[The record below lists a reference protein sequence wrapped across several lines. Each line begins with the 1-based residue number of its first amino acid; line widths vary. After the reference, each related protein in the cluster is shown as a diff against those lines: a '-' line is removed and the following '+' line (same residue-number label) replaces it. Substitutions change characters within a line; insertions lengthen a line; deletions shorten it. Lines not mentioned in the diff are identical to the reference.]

1 MSNTIKIKR
10 GSGTPSGSDLA
21 VYELGYETGTTTLHI
36 NDNGTYR
43 EIGGTTYSG
52 GTNLTLSGTTFNV
65 DDVFLKNNADD
76 TTSGTITAAGFTATG
91 YVQLNSSGSTI
102 KRYKSDWSNAT
113 THDVLYNGWLSNTGD
128 YVYLKASGNSTSGHG
143 MAVVADTV
151 FAVGDTDIETGV
163 ITNSATAPMTD
174 TWFYVNG
181 SGNGWFKGNVTTSAH
196 LVLPY
201 GEINDSGTD
210 LNIVG
215 TNAIT
220 LQSESGTA
228 LTIANASTDVTF
240 AGGIVLG
247 GHTMNDIDIGS
258 EFVDTDDH
266 LMTSGAIKE
275 KIESYGYVTSAGDIT
290 GVAAGT
296 GLSGGGSSGDVTLNV
311 DASQTQITAV
321 GTIGTGV
328 WNGTAIA
335 NAYVADLPA
344 SKITSGE
351 LATARVNWDSTDKT
365 VRWDNGRGYH
375 GNPRSV
381 SMGYSGGNYGQLGY
395 NIEFTTTSNEHT
407 YSFNDIATRVDLYDG
422 IVVYTSDSGGSAG
435 STISWTELLDC
446 RGDVFQYKN
455 TNIALLSN
463 GSSNRVVTANN
474 ATNLN
479 GESNLTFNGSTLTFD
494 GSDNGNRNIE
504 LGSGGTGTAF
514 IDLIGDDTYTD
525 YGARFIRWGSGANS
539 TTDLVHRGTGDFR
552 FITSDAANILWLTGG
567 AEKMRMQHS
576 TGNLGIGTNSPTQK
590 LDVAGHAH
598 IEGNIYFGDDS
609 VWQLDDTS
617 WTGGSNNQANI
628 MLTGASGW
636 FGFHGDGSNTV
647 SILADGDIRAWGH
660 MRVGN
665 NEGYTQY
672 DAAGNIATVMNQNGS
687 DILLIG
693 DTTHTEQIKIQ
704 SANSTGNGYIHG
716 QSDGNIG
723 FSGNTSFSS
732 PMVVNYG
739 VTINEGGHDNDT
751 RIESDGNANMF
762 RVDASTNRIGIGTG
776 SPAYTLHVSGDI
788 GFSQNNAIWRGGQR
802 HTIGNYSSSAQTGRW
817 QPIVASVRNSGRM
830 LFYDEDFNNG
840 SNSVNVYNNAGGGHV
855 THARV
860 TASSESLEAPN
871 SSGYVIKI
879 VSAGSAASPGYGG
892 FYQTFSSEAS
902 HTFVQIFQA
911 KVPSGYTLNI
921 AENARGNNAVSYW
934 LSPNVGTGQ
943 WEWYCRVA
951 HSGNGGT
958 FGTSGHVYLSGG
970 TDESHTWYLA
980 SCTAYDVSESP
991 GGYTSSDGIYGSPYG
1006 TNLHLRRGGNADD
1019 RITIEAS
1026 ETKIYGDTVERVRFG
1041 SYGIRNNYQGSA
1053 GTPSYSFVDDTD
1065 TGMYRHDANTIGFS
1079 TGGSV
1084 RYTMNN
1090 SGVFYASSTIQAG
1103 NVGVQVWDGT
1113 HGFKTIL
1120 TKDTTYTKLLNND
1133 GAVCIYLGDS
1143 GDQRNYFDSGSH
1155 RFRNADGSTTWMD
1168 IDTNGIA
1175 INRNANPN
1183 ADTNMALNLSG
1194 SYGGGIHFTD
1204 TKHSGIWCL
1213 GSGTEMHF
1221 GVGGST
1227 YAGLSSDQGLFMM
1240 HDNGD
1245 FHADEDVI
1253 AFSSSVGSDKKFKK
1267 NIKDTSYGLSDVM
1280 KMRAV
1285 EYDWIKKR
1293 KGKHDIGVIA
1303 QEIEEIIPEV
1313 VQDVKSIGGS
1323 EGTHKVVDYGK
1334 LASVLIKA
1342 IQEQQVQIN
1351 ELKTKLGEY
1360 NG

>member
-275 KIESYGYVTSAGDIT
+275 KIESYGYVTSAGISHD
-290 GVAAGT
+290 
-296 GLSGGGSSGDVTLNV
+296 
-311 DASQTQITAV
+311 
-321 GTIGTGV
+321 
-328 WNGTAIA
+328 
-335 NAYVADLPA
+335 
-344 SKITSGE
+344 
-351 LATARVNWDSTDKT
+351 
-365 VRWDNGRGYH
+365 
-375 GNPRSV
+375 
-381 SMGYSGGNYGQLGY
+381 
-395 NIEFTTTSNEHT
+395 
-407 YSFNDIATRVDLYDG
+407 
-422 IVVYTSDSGGSAG
+422 G
-435 STISWTELLDC
+435 STANGVLT
-446 RGDVFQYKN
+446 YKD
-455 TNIALLSN
+455 ADE
-463 GSSNRVVTANN
+463 
-474 ATNLN
+474 ATV
-479 GESNLTFNGSTLTFD
+479 ESNLTFNGSTLTFD

-576 TGNLGIGTNSPTQK
+576 TGNLGIGTNSPDTR
-590 LDVAGHAH
+590 LDVTASGVHGVVINQDAANAD
-598 IEGNIYFGDDS
+598 ISSRLLFKEQNSTIALYNTGNTFS
-609 VWQLDDTS
+609 FR
-617 WTGGSNNQANI
+617 
-628 MLTGASGW
+628 TGATIGSTSGTERAQIDANGIRSLGKVVCANNT
-636 FGFHGDGSNTV
+636 GFIS
-647 SILADGDIRAWGH
+647 
-660 MRVGN
+660 
-665 NEGYTQY
+665 Y
-672 DAAGNIATVMNQNGS
+672 DAAGNQATVVRQDGS
-687 DILLIG
+687 DILFIG
-693 DTTHTEQIKIQ
+693 DSSHTEQLKIQ
-704 SANSTGNGYIHG
+704 SANSTGNGYIHC

-817 QPIVASVRNSGRM
+817 QPIISSVRNSGRM
-830 LFYDEDFNNG
+830 LFYDEDFKNG

-1133 GAVCIYLGDS
+1133 GAVCVYLGDS

>member
-1 MSNTIKIKR
+1 MANTILIKR
-10 GSGTPSGSDLA
+10 GSGAPTTSNTSA
-21 VYELGYETGTTTLHI
+21 YELAYDYT
-36 NDNGTYR
+36 NDKLYIHDGASSSMV
-43 EIGGTTYSG
+43 EIGG
-52 GTNLTLSGTTFNV
+52 LSSI
-65 DDVFLKNNADD
+65 NN
-76 TTSGTITAAGFTATG
+76 
-91 YVQLNSSGSTI
+91 
-102 KRYKSDWSNAT
+102 SN
-113 THDVLYNGWLSNTGD
+113 W
-128 YVYLKASGNSTSGHG
+128 
-143 MAVVADTV
+143 
-151 FAVGDTDIETGV
+151 
-163 ITNSATAPMTD
+163 
-174 TWFYVNG
+174 
-181 SGNGWFKGNVTTSAH
+181 
-196 LVLPY
+196 
-201 GEINDSGTD
+201 SGTD
-210 LNIVG
+210 LSVANGG
-215 TNAIT
+215 TGASSLTSNAILTGNGTSAIQAESALTFDGST
-220 LQSESGTA
+220 LVLDGEARITEYLKHNGDLDTYLRFTDNRIQLVKGGTDVFDSSAGTYLHTNNVSDQFANLWTRLGYGDSGTA
-228 LTIANASTDVTF
+228 YWHKLCRLTINGSYKDYNMKVLWTSRYDS
-240 AGGIVLG
+240 GIL
-247 GHTMNDIDIGS
+247 HMHINSDNDNNIDIDY
-258 EFVDTDDH
+258 
-266 LMTSGAIKE
+266 A
-275 KIESYGYVTSAGDIT
+275 YVQSDASM
-290 GVAAGT
+290 A
-296 GLSGGGSSGDVTLNV
+296 LSGNAKSNDHFTYTSV
-311 DASQTQITAV
+311 DASTVDVWVYTPAWREFDYIRIDSVTEGTPTITFYDESTTTQQTGDPG
-321 GTIGTGV
+321 GTSFSKSNILTTQTGV
-328 WNGTAIA
+328 TAAQVTSGTF
-335 NAYVADLPA
+335 ADARIPNLAA

-351 LATARVNWDSTDKT
+351 LATARINWDSTDKT
-365 VRWDNGRGYH
+365 VRWDNSRGYH
-375 GNPRSV
+375 GNPRSLAI
-381 SMGYSGGNYGQLGY
+381 GFSGGNYGQIGY
-395 NIEFTTTSNEHT
+395 NIDFTTTSGQHT
-407 YSFNDIATRVDLYDG
+407 AAFTDIATRIDLHDG
-422 IVVYTSDSGGSAG
+422 IRLYSSVSNATGGSN
-435 STISWTELLDC
+435 ISWTEYL
-446 RGDVFQYKN
+446 RVQNTVFQYKG
-455 TNIALLSN
+455 TNIATISN
-463 GSSNRVVTANN
+463 GSNNRVVTANN

-479 GESNLTFNGSTLTFD
+479 GESNLTYNGSTLQLSNS
-494 GSDNGNRNIE
+494 GSIE
-504 LGSGGTGTAF
+504 IGSGGANTAF
-514 IDLIGDDTYTD
+514 IDLVSDSTYTD

-576 TGNLGIGTNSPTQK
+576 TGNLGIGTNSPDTR
-590 LDVAGHAH
+590 LDV
-598 IEGNIYFGDDS
+598 
-609 VWQLDDTS
+609 T
-617 WTGGSNNQANI
+617 
-628 MLTGASGW
+628 ASGVQ
-636 FGFHGDGSNTV
+636 GLVINQDGSN
-647 SILADGDIRAWGH
+647 ADISSRLLFKEQNSTIALYNTGDTFSFRTGATIGSTSGTQRAYINTSGITS
-660 MRVGN
+660 VGN
-665 NEGYTQY
+665 F
-672 DAAGNIATVMNQNGS
+672 
-687 DILLIG
+687 
-693 DTTHTEQIKIQ
+693 TT
-704 SANSTGNGYIHG
+704 TGNAFI
-716 QSDGNIG
+716 
-723 FSGNTSFSS
+723 
-732 PMVVNYG
+732 NYG
-739 VTINEGGHDNDT
+739 LVVNEGGNDADF
-751 RIESDGNANMF
+751 RVESQSYSSML
-762 RVDASTNRIGIGTG
+762 RVDASTNRVGIATG
-776 SPAYTLHVSGDI
+776 SPSHTLHVSGDI
-788 GFSQNNAIWRGGQR
+788 GFGTNSAIWRGGQR
-802 HTIGNYSSSAQTGRW
+802 HSIGNYSSSAQTGRW
-817 QPIVASVRNSGRM
+817 QPIISSVRNSGRM
-830 LFYDEDFNNG
+830 LFYDEDFKNG

-892 FYQTFSSEAS
+892 FYQTFVSEPS

-970 TDESHTWYLA
+970 ADQSHTWYLA

-1006 TNLHLRRGGNADD
+1006 TNLNLRRGGNADD
-1019 RITIEAS
+1019 RIEIEAS

-1053 GTPSYSFVDDTD
+1053 GTPSYSFVDDTN
-1065 TGMYRHDANTIGFS
+1065 TGILRSAADTIGFS
-1079 TGGSV
+1079 TGGST
-1084 RYTMNN
+1084 RFTMNGA
-1090 SGVFYASSTIQAG
+1090 GVLYVSSLVQAG
-1103 NVGVQVWDGT
+1103 NGGIQIWDGT
-1113 HGFKTIL
+1113 HGFKSIL
-1120 TKDTTYTKLLNND
+1120 MKDTTYTKLLNND

-1143 GDQRNYFDSGSH
+1143 GDLRNYYNSGSH
-1155 RFRNADGSTTWMD
+1155 RFRNQDGSTTWMD
-1168 IDTNGIA
+1168 IDSNGIA